1 MLGCAGGGCSV
12 TGVNSSMSRSDL
24 IDVVWLPVFAGAQV
38 TGDVVIDLVV
48 SSRCL
53 EW

>member
-1 MLGCAGGGCSV
+1 
-12 TGVNSSMSRSDL
+12 MSRSDL
-24 IDVVWLPVFAGAQV
+24 IDVLWLPVFAGTQA
-38 TGDVVIDLVV
+38 TGEVVIDLVV

>member
-1 MLGCAGGGCSV
+1 
-12 TGVNSSMSRSDL
+12 MSRSDL

-38 TGDVVIDLVV
+38 TGEVVIDVVV